1 MADYHW
7 PEAGK
12 RSLIGKRI
20 PRLDGPD
27 KASGR
32 AKYTYDVHPPGML
45 YGKVLRCP
53 LAHAKVVSVDTS
65 AAESMPGVK
74 AVYIVQDAGSEIHW
88 AGDDVVVVAAVD
100 EQTAGDALR
109 AIKVEYQPLPFFV
122 DDFTEPKNVPEG
134 TGPLEVRDLVGMLT
148 NQVPE
153 PQIIQAI
160 QQKGITFQAS
170 QNMIDQMRQNKVG
183 EDVIKALQ
191 AAQVKEAQPAT
202 SPYKKE
208 SEQVKGEPDGAFQQ
222 AEVTSEGI
230 YGCPVIAHC
239 CLESHGSISEWT
251 DDDHLFA
258 RVSTQNVSGLAGQ
271 FAQALKIPAGNVH
284 VHQDNVGGGFGS
296 KFGIDRWGLYT
307 AQVSKKAGGKPV
319 RYMLER
325 DAELLVAGARPS
337 AHARVKVGA
346 KRDGTLLAWQS
357 ESWGTGGPG
366 GGGAPPLPYVINIP
380 NQRKQHTA
388 IATNIGPA
396 RAWRAPNHP
405 QGCLITMSAL
415 EDTAARI
422 GMDPVDLLLKNIQ
435 LTGRL
440 ADTYSAELKK
450 GAELMEWKKKW
461 HPRGDKTPGPIKRG
475 LGVSLHT
482 WGGGGHDSRCQVTI
496 HPDGS
501 VEVSLGS
508 QDLGTGTRTVIAI
521 VAAETLG
528 LPLQAVK
535 VNIGDTSYPPS
546 GGSGGSTTVGGVSSS
561 TRRGA
566 TNALNEL
573 LEKVAPALG
582 AKADDLE
589 AVNGRIQVKG
599 DALKSL
605 TWKQACAKL
614 GATPITAQGQTS
626 RDLISSGVGGIQM
639 AEVAVDT
646 ETGIVRMEKM
656 VAVQDCGLII
666 DLKTAE
672 SQVHGAMI
680 MGVTYALYEEKIMD
694 RQTGRCLNPDME
706 FYKLAGIGDIG
717 ELVVHMMTGPGYD
730 DRGVIGLG
738 EPPTISP
745 GAAISNAVAN
755 AIGVRVPELPLTA
768 DRVLAA
774 LEKGGAA

>member
-1 MADYHW
+1 MADETKYTW
-7 PEAGK
+7 PEAAE
-12 RSLIGKRI
+12 RSLIGKSVSRV
-20 PRLDGPD
+20 DGAD
-27 KASGR
+27 KVSGR
-32 AKYTYDVHPPGML
+32 AKYTYDTHRPGML
-45 YGKVLRCP
+45 YGKVVRSEY
-53 LAHAKVVSVDTS
+53 AHAKITAVDTS
-65 AAESMPGVK
+65 AAEKMPGVA
-74 AVYIVQDAGSEIHW
+74 AVHIVQGPGSEIHW
-88 AGDDVVVVAAVD
+88 AGDDLVVVAAVD
-100 EQTAGDALR
+100 EATAADAAR
-109 AIKVEYQPLPFFV
+109 AVKITYEPLPHFV
-122 DDFTEPKNVPEG
+122 DDQKQPGNVAED
-134 TGPLEVRDLVGMLT
+134 TSPLSQSDLIGMFI

-153 PQIIQAI
+153 AQVVERIKSRSVSFKVDP
-160 QQKGITFQAS
+160 G
-170 QNMIDQMRQNKVG
+170 MIEQMRQNHIS
-183 EDVIKALQ
+183 ENVISALQ
-191 AAQVKEAQPAT
+191 AAPVKEASEGPQ
-202 SPYKKE
+202 SNYKKE
-208 SEQVKGEPDGAFQQ
+208 AAQTTGDVDAAFKE
-222 AEVTSEGI
+222 AEVVSEGV
-230 YGCPVIAHC
+230 YGCPVITHC
-239 CLESHGSISEWT
+239 CMESHGSIAEWT
-251 DDDHLFA
+251 DNDQLLVHL
-258 RVSTQNVSGLAGQ
+258 STQNVSGVSTEY
-271 FAQALKIPAGNVH
+271 AQALKIPASNVRI
-284 VHQDNVGGGFGS
+284 HQDHVGGGFGS
-296 KFGIDRWGLYT
+296 KFGADRWGIYT

-346 KRDGTLLAWQS
+346 KNDGTLLAWQS

-415 EDTAARI
+415 EDTAAKI

-450 GAELMEWKKKW
+450 GAELVEWKKKW

-482 WGGGGHDSRCQVTI
+482 WGGGGHDSRCQATI

-566 TNALNEL
+566 TNALNEF

-582 AKADDLE
+582 GKADDLE

-599 DALKSL
+599 DPSKSL

-639 AEVAVDT
+639 A
-646 ETGIVRMEKM
+646 
-656 VAVQDCGLII
+656 
-666 DLKTAE
+666 
-672 SQVHGAMI
+672 
-680 MGVTYALYEEKIMD
+680 
-694 RQTGRCLNPDME
+694 
-706 FYKLAGIGDIG
+706 
-717 ELVVHMMTGPGYD
+717 
-730 DRGVIGLG
+730 
-738 EPPTISP
+738 
-745 GAAISNAVAN
+745 
-755 AIGVRVPELPLTA
+755 
-768 DRVLAA
+768 
-774 LEKGGAA
+774 

>member
-20 PRLDGPD
+20 SRLDGPE

-32 AKYTYDVHPPGML
+32 AKYTYDVHRPGML

-53 LAHAKVVSVDTS
+53 FAHAKVVSVDTS

-74 AVYIVQDAGSEIHW
+74 AVHVVQGPGTEINW
-88 AGDDVVVVAAVD
+88 AGDDIVVVAAVD
-100 EQTAGDALR
+100 EETAGDALR
-109 AIKVEYQPLPFFV
+109 AIKVQYDVLPHFV
-122 DDFTEPKNVPEG
+122 DGSTEPKDAAEA
-134 TGPLEVRDLVGMLT
+134 TGPLEVRDLVGMFT

-160 QQKGITFQAS
+160 QQKGISFQVS

-191 AAQVKEAQPAT
+191 SAPVKEPQPAT

-208 SEQVKGEPDGAFQQ
+208 SEQVRGEPDDAFKQ
-222 AEVTSEGI
+222 AEVTSEGT
-230 YGCPVIAHC
+230 YGCPVITHC
-239 CLESHGSISEWT
+239 CLESHGSIAEWP
-251 DDDHLFA
+251 DDDHLFVHA
-258 RVSTQNVSGLAGQ
+258 STQNVSGLSGQYAG
-271 FAQALKIPAGNVH
+271 ALKIPAANVH
-284 VHQDNVGGGFGS
+284 VHQDHVGGGFGS
-296 KFGIDRWGLYT
+296 KFGADRWGIYT

-325 DAELLVAGARPS
+325 DAELTVAGARPS
-337 AHARVKVGA
+337 AYARVKVGA
-346 KRDGTLLAWQS
+346 KKDGTLLAWES
-357 ESWGTGGPG
+357 HSWGTGGPG
-366 GGGAPPLPYVINIP
+366 GGGAPPLPYVVNIP
-380 NQRKQHTA
+380 NQRKQHVA

-415 EDTAARI
+415 EDTAAKI
-422 GMDPVDLLLKNIQ
+422 GMDPVDFLQKNIQ
-435 LTGRL
+435 LTGKL

-482 WGGGGHDSRCQVTI
+482 WGGGGHDSRCQVMI

-501 VEVSLGS
+501 AEISLGS

-521 VAAETLG
+521 VAAETFG
-528 LPLQAVK
+528 LPVNAVK
-535 VNIGDTSYPPS
+535 VNIGDTTYPPS

-561 TRRGA
+561 ARRGA

-573 LEKVAPALG
+573 LDKVAPALG

-599 DALKSL
+599 DPTKSL

-639 AEVAVDT
+639 AEVAVDV
-646 ETGIVRMEKM
+646 ETGIVKIEKI
-656 VAVQDCGLII
+656 VAVQDCGLVI

-672 SQVHGAMI
+672 SQVHGALI

-694 RQTGRCLNPDME
+694 RHTGRCLNPDME
-706 FYKLAGIGDIG
+706 FYKLAGIGDVG
-717 ELVVHMMTGPGYD
+717 NLVVHMMTGPGYD

-738 EPPTISP
+738 EPPTVSP